1 MAITTIEIEIIKSS
15 RGIDAAA
22 TLWRHSTADL
32 WFIHDQVGAAVG
44 KKHPRK
50 EELINAILGA
60 THPQQRPA
68 IVAVRAEQAK
78 LF

>member
-1 MAITTIEIEIIKSS
+1 VAITTLEIEIIRQSM
-15 RGIDAAA
+15 GVDAAA

-32 WFIHDQVGAAVG
+32 WFIHDQVGAAVA

-50 EELINAILGA
+50 DELINAILAA